1 MSRTKRRSAAAA
13 APEVTAPV
21 EHACFAVRRGWRGYA
36 DLIGE
41 ERRAYAPEGQNG
53 EQLLSRLFLDAHG
66 DDLAEGNAYLDRSGE
81 SPEIRISRQGTSAL
95 VEGAKQFWSA
105 RKIVNDLREGSE
117 ELRLVPESIS
127 GFGSAG
133 DERGWWTAYFGVE
146 QPAEAQGD
154 FWTEWSYGFPIE
166 RTLVVL
172 AALAAD
178 GWRVARVSEDRGL
191 YKGDDATSDS
201 SVTTTR
207 HWLTR
212 DD

>member
-1 MSRTKRRSAAAA
+1 MTV
-13 APEVTAPV
+13 PT
-21 EHACFAVRRGWRGYA
+21 EHACFAVRRGWRGYT

-41 ERRAYAPEGQNG
+41 ERRAYAPEGQKG

-66 DDLAEGNAYLDRSGE
+66 DALAEGSVSLDRSGD
-81 SPEIRISRQGTSAL
+81 SPEIRISSQGTGAL
-95 VEGAKQFWSA
+95 VKGAKQFWSA
-105 RKIVNDLREGSE
+105 RKIINDLREGSE
-117 ELRLVPESIS
+117 ELHLVPESIS
-127 GFGSAG
+127 GFGRAG

-146 QPAEAQGD
+146 QPAEAQDD

-191 YKGDDATSDS
+191 YKGDDAPSDS

-207 HWLTR
+207 HWLIR